1 MLRLQQI
8 LPTPNGV
15 QPSGTGSLNL
25 PLGATYYTLG
35 LDISDGT
42 TQMTQ
47 AALDARI
54 KNIRL
59 KLNGIQVRQ
68 YNTVS
73 ELININS
80 MHGIPT
86 KFGAATGD
94 TGARVVMYFAE
105 PQRRTPF
112 GEDVF
117 AWKCYQALGIN
128 SFTLEFDVTSS
139 ASASINVQVFREYSQ
154 FDSATVAQIANNGGF
169 GNIIWHSSQLLPNDS
184 AGLPTTSTLQRTAYT
199 RIHAYAAEGVLA
211 GAQVKVNDLVIR
223 DFRTYAEYAD
233 YMKQNQL
240 TTIANW
246 LTVPFDETNRYDE
259 LLDLRQANSFVMRY
273 TTAAAGSIT
282 LLLEEL
288 KGL

>member
-15 QPSGTGSLNL
+15 QPNGTGSLNL

-35 LDISDGT
+35 LDITDGST
-42 TQMTQ
+42 VMDL

-54 KNIRL
+54 GNIRL
-59 KLNGIQVRQ
+59 KLNGNQIRQ
-68 YNTVS
+68 YNSVS
-73 ELININS
+73 ELVNLNA
-80 MHGIPT
+80 MHGIST
-86 KFGAATGD
+86 KYGASGD
-94 TGARVVMYFAE
+94 VGARVVMYFAE
-105 PQRRTPF
+105 PQRRTPY

-117 AWKCYQALGIN
+117 AWKCYEKLNIN
-128 SFTLEFDVTSS
+128 SFTLEFDVKEA
-139 ASASINVQVFREYSQ
+139 ASASINVQVFREYAQ
-154 FDSATVAQIANNGGF
+154 FDAATVDTLASQGGF
-169 GNIIWHSSQLLPNDS
+169 GNIIYHSSQTLPNDS
-184 AGLPTTSTLQRTAYT
+184 AGLPTISTLQRTAYT
-199 RIHAYAAEGVLA
+199 RIHAYAASGVLN

-233 YMKQNQL
+233 YMKQNGL
-240 TTIANW
+240 STIANW
-246 LTVPFDETNRYDE
+246 LTIPFDETNRYDE
-259 LLDLRQANSFVMRY
+259 LLDLRNSNSFVIRY